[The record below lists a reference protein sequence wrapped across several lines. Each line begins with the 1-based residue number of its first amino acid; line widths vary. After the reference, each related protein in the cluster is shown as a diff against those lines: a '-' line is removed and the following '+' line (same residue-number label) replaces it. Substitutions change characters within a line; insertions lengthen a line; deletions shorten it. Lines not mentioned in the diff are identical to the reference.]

1 MHNPGKTF
9 RELLRTEPY
18 LFTGGVYSPL
28 DAQIAERVG
37 MKSIYLSGYSMALA
51 NGWPDM
57 GFLTQTEVA
66 RIGAHGRQR
75 RGDSRSSPMP
85 TTAMATRSRPSAPCR
100 STCAERRGRFHIED
114 QVFPKRCGHI
124 AGKTII
130 PLDQAVG
137 KYRAAIDTRDR
148 LNPDFV
154 IIARTDAF
162 GAVGGS
168 LEETIRR
175 GRAYADAGVD
185 LVWPELS
192 SARREPAVAF
202 AKAMRESHPN
212 TPLAFNYSSSFKW
225 HKDPNPFT
233 FAELG
238 ELNYK
243 FIFITLFAAHA
254 GMYAV
259 WNAMEELV
267 KDQEQAQ
274 WRLEKTKVGHPT
286 ESHHVMARVSAVPGA
301 GEALHPGERR
311 AHQGFGGVRRQADAL
326 RVGPRPARRDRLG
339 HGPRPVDPIDSQTG
353 RRRPPR
359 ALPVDLRDAGPIDRF
374 AGGLDV
380 LHVHVGIL
388 GPHGAVRPPR
398 HAAHH
403 PPVRQSLVHEGEDG
417 LAVNRGGRSS
427 SIPRRTR

>member
-1 MHNPGKTF
+1 MGNPGTTF

-66 RIGAHGRQR
+66 RIAAMVASAVEIPVIADADDGYGNALSTIRTVQEFV
-75 RGDSRSSPMP
+75 RSGV
-85 TTAMATRSRPSAPCR
+85 AGC
-100 STCAERRGRFHIED
+100 HIED

-137 KYRAAIDTRDR
+137 KYRAAIDTRNR

-168 LEETIRR
+168 LDEAIRR

-192 SARREPAVAF
+192 SPEREPAVAF
-202 AKAMRESHPN
+202 ARAMRESHPHL
-212 TPLAFNYSSSFKW
+212 PLAFNYSSSFKW
-225 HKDPNPFT
+225 HKDATPFT

-238 ELNYK
+238 ELGYK

-286 ESHHVMARVSAVPGA
+286 ESHHVMARVSHFQELEKRYIPGSDERIKGSA
-301 GEALHPGERR
+301 G
-311 AHQGFGGVRRQADAL
+311 FDDA
-326 RVGPRPARRDRLG
+326 RM
-339 HGPRPVDPIDSQTG
+339 H
-353 RRRPPR
+353 
-359 ALPVDLRDAGPIDRF
+359 
-374 AGGLDV
+374 
-380 LHVHVGIL
+380 
-388 GPHGAVRPPR
+388 
-398 HAAHH
+398 
-403 PPVRQSLVHEGEDG
+403 
-417 LAVNRGGRSS
+417 
-427 SIPRRTR
+427 

>member
-1 MHNPGKTF
+1 
-9 RELLRTEPY
+9 
-18 LFTGGVYSPL
+18 
-28 DAQIAERVG
+28 
-37 MKSIYLSGYSMALA
+37 MALA

-66 RIGAHGRQR
+66 RIGAMVASAVEIPVIADADDGYGNALSTIRTVQEYV
-75 RGDSRSSPMP
+75 RSGV
-85 TTAMATRSRPSAPCR
+85 A
-100 STCAERRGRFHIED
+100 GIHIED

-192 SARREPAVAF
+192 SPDREPAVAF
-202 AKAMRESHPN
+202 ARAMRESHPN
-212 TPLAFNYSSSFKW
+212 LPLAFNYSSSFKW
-225 HKDPNPFT
+225 HKDGNPFT
-233 FAELG
+233 FRELG
-238 ELNYK
+238 ELGYK

-274 WRLEKTKVGHPT
+274 WRLEKVKTGHPT
-286 ESHHVMARVSAVPGA
+286 ESHHVMARVSEFQELEKRYIPGSDERIKGSA
-301 GEALHPGERR
+301 GY
-311 AHQGFGGVRRQADAL
+311 D
-326 RVGPRPARRDRLG
+326 
-339 HGPRPVDPIDSQTG
+339 DS
-353 RRRPPR
+353 RM
-359 ALPVDLRDAGPIDRF
+359 
-374 AGGLDV
+374 
-380 LHVHVGIL
+380 H
-388 GPHGAVRPPR
+388 
-398 HAAHH
+398 
-403 PPVRQSLVHEGEDG
+403 
-417 LAVNRGGRSS
+417 
-427 SIPRRTR
+427 

>member
-1 MHNPGKTF
+1 MHNPGKAF

-66 RIGAHGRQR
+66 RIGAMVASAVEIPVIADADDGYGNALSTIRTVQEYV
-75 RGDSRSSPMP
+75 RSGV
-85 TTAMATRSRPSAPCR
+85 A
-100 STCAERRGRFHIED
+100 GIHIED

-124 AGKTII
+124 AGKTLISEE
-130 PLDQAVG
+130 QAVG
-137 KYRAAIDTRDR
+137 KYRAAVDTRDK

-154 IIARTDAF
+154 IIARTDAY

-168 LEETIRR
+168 LEEAIRR

-192 SARREPAVAF
+192 SPDREPAVAF
-202 AKAMRESHPN
+202 ARALRESHPN

-238 ELNYK
+238 ELGYK

-267 KDQEQAQ
+267 KDEEQAQ

-286 ESHHVMARVSAVPGA
+286 ESHHVMARVSHFQELEKQYIPGSDERIKGSA
-301 GEALHPGERR
+301 GY
-311 AHQGFGGVRRQADAL
+311 AD
-326 RVGPRPARRDRLG
+326 PRM
-339 HGPRPVDPIDSQTG
+339 H
-353 RRRPPR
+353 
-359 ALPVDLRDAGPIDRF
+359 
-374 AGGLDV
+374 
-380 LHVHVGIL
+380 
-388 GPHGAVRPPR
+388 
-398 HAAHH
+398 
-403 PPVRQSLVHEGEDG
+403 
-417 LAVNRGGRSS
+417 
-427 SIPRRTR
+427 

>member
-1 MHNPGKTF
+1 MQNPGKAF
-9 RELLRTEPY
+9 RDLLRTEPY

-66 RIGAHGRQR
+66 RIGALVASAVDIPVIADADDGYGNALSTIRTVQEYV
-75 RGDSRSSPMP
+75 RSGV
-85 TTAMATRSRPSAPCR
+85 A
-100 STCAERRGRFHIED
+100 GIHIED

-130 PLDQAVG
+130 PLEQAVG

-154 IIARTDAF
+154 IIARTDAY

-168 LEETIRR
+168 LEEAIRR

-192 SARREPAVAF
+192 SPDREPAVAF
-202 AKAMRESHPN
+202 ARAMRESHPDL
-212 TPLAFNYSSSFKW
+212 PLAFNYSSSFKW
-225 HKDPNPFT
+225 HRDANPFT

-238 ELNYK
+238 ELGYR

-267 KDQEQAQ
+267 RDQEQAQ

-286 ESHHVMARVSAVPGA
+286 ESHHVMARVSHFQELEKRYIPGSDERIKGSA
-301 GEALHPGERR
+301 GFDEHRM
-311 AHQGFGGVRRQADAL
+311 H
-326 RVGPRPARRDRLG
+326 
-339 HGPRPVDPIDSQTG
+339 
-353 RRRPPR
+353 
-359 ALPVDLRDAGPIDRF
+359 
-374 AGGLDV
+374 
-380 LHVHVGIL
+380 
-388 GPHGAVRPPR
+388 
-398 HAAHH
+398 
-403 PPVRQSLVHEGEDG
+403 
-417 LAVNRGGRSS
+417 
-427 SIPRRTR
+427 

>member
-1 MHNPGKTF
+1 MSTGDNPGQRF

-37 MKSIYLSGYSMALA
+37 MKSIYLSGYSMAMA

-66 RIGAHGRQR
+66 RIGAMVASAVEIPVIADADDGYGNALSTIRTVQEYV
-75 RGDSRSSPMP
+75 RSGV
-85 TTAMATRSRPSAPCR
+85 A
-100 STCAERRGRFHIED
+100 GIHIED

-137 KYRAAIDTRDR
+137 KYRAAIDTRNR

-154 IIARTDAF
+154 IIARTDAY

-168 LEETIRR
+168 LEEAIRR

-192 SARREPAVAF
+192 SADREPAIAF

-212 TPLAFNYSSSFKW
+212 LRLAFNYSSSFKW

-233 FAELG
+233 FKELG
-238 ELNYK
+238 ELGYR

-286 ESHHVMARVSAVPGA
+286 ESHHVMARVSHFQELEKQYIPGSDERIKGSA
-301 GEALHPGERR
+301 GY
-311 AHQGFGGVRRQADAL
+311 D
-326 RVGPRPARRDRLG
+326 D
-339 HGPRPVDPIDSQTG
+339 
-353 RRRPPR
+353 
-359 ALPVDLRDAGPIDRF
+359 
-374 AGGLDV
+374 
-380 LHVHVGIL
+380 
-388 GPHGAVRPPR
+388 
-398 HAAHH
+398 
-403 PPVRQSLVHEGEDG
+403 
-417 LAVNRGGRSS
+417 NRMH
-427 SIPRRTR
+427 